1 MGRKIMK
8 FNKYTVYL
16 SIFGCAVI
24 GTMAFADTTE
34 VLMTCGAS
42 SGSSYYFKDPIFNP
56 DGGKWMKDGISNGSI
71 MLVSTGSVL
80 DILFSD
86 SIGGAGYK
94 ADGAEVVLLGNN
106 DRFFRV
112 GAISKYYVDIYTFD
126 LVGQNVVW
134 TTSKFGQTA
143 PKVAIYEASCR

>member
-1 MGRKIMK
+1 MN
-8 FNKYTVYL
+8 FLKYTSHL
-16 SIFGCAVI
+16 GILGCAAF
-24 GTMAFADTTE
+24 GTVTFADTTE
-34 VLMTCGAS
+34 VLMACGAS
-42 SGSSYYFKDPIFNP
+42 SGSSYFFKDPTFNP

-71 MLVSTGSVL
+71 MLVSTGSDL

-112 GAISKYYVDIYTFD
+112 GAFSKYYVDIYTFD
-126 LVGQNVVW
+126 LVGKSVVW
-134 TTSKFGQTA
+134 TTSKFGLTA